1 MACCNLHATKQVS
14 VAECMHTN
22 RASSKIVLI
31 MPAGLK
37 IDLLVLILL
46 CILSKLVYDSVA

>member
-31 MPAGLK
+31 MPAGLN
-37 IDLLVLILL
+37 IDLLVLIVL
-46 CILSKLVYDSVA
+46 CILSNLVYDSVA